1 MAQGG
6 AAWSADMLKSFEKLF
21 LEHPQ
26 EVGESYLEHAHASSG
41 YGWRLLRASACAY
54 IHALVP
60 GLHKTTASDRVR
72 AMAAELN
79 GRAMVARDERMRRA
93 GAYDPG
99 L

>member
-1 MAQGG
+1 
-6 AAWSADMLKSFEKLF
+6 MLKAFEKLF

-26 EVGESYLEHAHASSG
+26 EVGETYAEHASAASR
-41 YGWRLLRASACAY
+41 YGWRLLQASACAY

-79 GRAMVARDERMRRA
+79 GRAKIAREERMRRA
-93 GAYDPG
+93 GAFDPG

>member
-1 MAQGG
+1 MP
-6 AAWSADMLKSFEKLF
+6 KSFEKLF

-26 EVGESYLEHAHASSG
+26 EVGETYAEHAAAASR
-41 YGWRLLRASACAY
+41 YGWRLLEASACAF

-79 GRAMVARDERMRRA
+79 GRAVIAREERMRRA
-93 GAYDPG
+93 GAFDPG

>member
-1 MAQGG
+1 MQKAF
-6 AAWSADMLKSFEKLF
+6 DKLF

-26 EVGESYLEHAHASSG
+26 EVGESYAEHAAAASR
-41 YGWRLLRASACAY
+41 YGWRLLEASACAF
-54 IHALVP
+54 IHALIP

-79 GRAMVARDERMRRA
+79 GRAAIAREERMRRA
-93 GAYDPG
+93 GVYDPG

>member
-1 MAQGG
+1 MQ
-6 AAWSADMLKSFEKLF
+6 KRFEKLF
-21 LEHPQ
+21 LEHPR
-26 EVGESYLEHAHASSG
+26 EVGETWAEHAAASAG
-41 YGWRLLRASACAY
+41 YGWRLLQASACAY

-79 GRAMVARDERMRRA
+79 GRARVAREERMRRA
-93 GAYDPG
+93 GVYDPG

>member
-1 MAQGG
+1 MAKGF
-6 AAWSADMLKSFEKLF
+6 DKLF
-21 LEHPQ
+21 LEHPH
-26 EVGESYLEHAHASSG
+26 EVGETYAEHAAAASR
-41 YGWRLLRASACAY
+41 YGWRLLQASLCAY

-60 GLHKTTASDRVR
+60 ALHKTTASDRVR

>member
-1 MAQGG
+1 MQKA
-6 AAWSADMLKSFEKLF
+6 FEKLF

-26 EVGESYLEHAHASSG
+26 EVGESYTEHAAAASR
-41 YGWRLLRASACAY
+41 YGWRLLEASTCAF
-54 IHALVP
+54 IHALIP
-60 GLHKTTASDRVR
+60 SLHKTTASDRVR

-79 GRAMVARDERMRRA
+79 GRAMIAREERMRRA